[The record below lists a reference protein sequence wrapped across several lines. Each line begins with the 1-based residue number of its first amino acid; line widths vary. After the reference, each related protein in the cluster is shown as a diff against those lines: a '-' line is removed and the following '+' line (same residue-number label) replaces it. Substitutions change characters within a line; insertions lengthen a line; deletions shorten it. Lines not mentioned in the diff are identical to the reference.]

1 MYENHLNWAWSQVSV
16 RLVWLSWSLLLSLP
30 SSSSP
35 LSFSLSLSLGTL
47 RSDNGDVY
55 ENIVEKRLR
64 ILNFFVIILS
74 RPGTEKKG
82 IYVGAEERGP
92 RQSSDSRSRSQV
104 NVKLAISRRNCAG
117 RTKKCRKK
125 RDARAKLLFCSLNL
139 LFFDALV
146 AVAFVVS

>member
-1 MYENHLNWAWSQVSV
+1 M
-16 RLVWLSWSLLLSLP
+16 LSLP

-82 IYVGAEERGP
+82 IYVAAEERGP
-92 RQSSDSRSRSQV
+92 RQSSD
-104 NVKLAISRRNCAG
+104 KDAIIYSLPFPFSSESKIGHFTSYLCRNDKEMY
-117 RTKKCRKK
+117 KK
-125 RDARAKLLFCSLNL
+125 S
-139 LFFDALV
+139 
-146 AVAFVVS
+146 